1 MNQQRERKDL
11 FMFKTNK
18 YITTLINADEMLK
31 DFGNDFLVVSV
42 REYKGKPEKGLPSG
56 ASFTLQVLHDAS
68 PVEAGKE
75 NNLMEQFEVTVP
87 GAKYPS
93 DIKRG
98 DHVRLG
104 KFMPEASYYIKYSL
118 ILRFGE
124 IQKIQ
129 PSTGGSN
136 AKG

>member
-1 MNQQRERKDL
+1 
-11 FMFKTNK
+11 MFKSNRYVK
-18 YITTLINADEMLK
+18 TLIDADGMLK

-42 REYKGKPEKGLPSG
+42 REYKGKVEKGLPSG
-56 ASFTLQVLHDAS
+56 ACFTLQVLHDTS

-87 GAKYPS
+87 GARYPS

-104 KFMPEASYYIKYSL
+104 KFMPESSYFIKFNL
-118 ILRFGE
+118 ILRFAE

-129 PSTGGSN
+129 QNGGTN

>member
-1 MNQQRERKDL
+1 
-11 FMFKTNK
+11 MFKPNK
-18 YITTLINADEMLK
+18 YVETLIHADEMLK
-31 DFGNDFLVVSV
+31 DFSNDFLVIST

-68 PVEAGKE
+68 PVAAGKE

-87 GAKYPS
+87 GARFPS

-104 KFMPEASYYIKYSL
+104 KFMPEASYFIKFNL
-118 ILRFGE
+118 ILRFAE

-129 PSTGGSN
+129 QNGGTN